1 MTNFPHGGKSEI
13 FFLPYA
19 LDLIGLFQFE
29 GKTDVWISQVK
40 RGNETCDL
48 SKNFENP
55 AFTWNISRI
64 RCWKPKWVT
73 EHYLSK
79 FELLSA
85 CSCESK
91 AFYIL
96 YFCFVVYTTCFL
108 IKKLLRLAKSWQIF
122 EEKSN
127 QICREI
133 WIQVLV
139 SFLQLYWSKLSTHSF
154 LGYTLVKIDSNTTFN
169 LADFQPF

>member
-1 MTNFPHGGKSEI
+1 MTIFQYGGKSQI
-13 FFLPYA
+13 FLLPYA

-79 FELLSA
+79 FELLSV
-85 CSCESK
+85 CSCTSK
-91 AFYIL
+91 ALYIL

-108 IKKLLRLAKSWQIF
+108 IKKLLRLAKSSYDGKYLKKSQINF
-122 EEKSN
+122 VRKFKFKS
-127 QICREI
+127 
-133 WIQVLV
+133 
-139 SFLQLYWSKLSTHSF
+139 
-154 LGYTLVKIDSNTTFN
+154 
-169 LADFQPF
+169 